1 MRPVSLASILAI
13 VFCTSVLAQQI
24 TLGAADIGGVVS
36 GAKGPE
42 AGVWVIAET
51 TDLPVRFAR
60 IVVTDE
66 RGRYLN
72 PDLPREH
79 VPMSTGNLNERLIA
93 FKDGKGSAPL
103 AAHFQLRPDP
113 LAR

>member
-1 MRPVSLASILAI
+1 MRPVTLLSILTLI
-13 VFCTSVLAQQI
+13 FCTSVVVQQV
-24 TLGAADIGGVVS
+24 TLGGSDIGGVVS
-36 GAKGPE
+36 GAEGPE

-60 IVVTDE
+60 IVVSDDL
-66 RGRYLN
+66 GRHLI
-72 PDLPREH
+72 PDLPKENA
-79 VPMSTGNLNERLIA
+79 PMSAGSLNERLIA

-103 AAHFQLRPDP
+103 AVHFQLRPDP